1 MLPKEPSR
9 YPKLP
14 PHLVEQLRRVPPSG
28 DRWITYYPCCVW
40 LNDGTKLDRVY
51 LVAEIPFIK
60 IWGVYPDQD
69 RGKAEVLVS
78 DIASVMDSPTRL
90 PAIFANE
97 LYRAGESGMGYSL
110 FTVIFRSDNSS
121 VQSNQVYVTGDALDF
136 IDYPEGK
143 GPKDVVRVLPHIG
156 RGSNYMHDLKYYWC
170 LYSE

>member
-1 MLPKEPSR
+1 MLPRGPSR

-14 PHLVEQLRRVPPSG
+14 PHLAEQLRRVTPSV
-28 DRWITYYPCCVW
+28 DRGITYYPCCVR

-51 LVAEIPFIK
+51 VVAEIPFIK

-78 DIASVMDSPTRL
+78 NIASVEDSPTRL
-90 PAIFANE
+90 PAAFANQ

-110 FTVIFRSDNSS
+110 FTAIFKSSDSS
-121 VQSNQVYVTGDALDF
+121 VQSSQAYVTGGAVDF

-143 GPKDVVRVLPHIG
+143 GPKDVVRVLPHVG
-156 RGSNYMHDLKYYWC
+156 RESNYMHGPKYYWC

>member
-1 MLPKEPSR
+1 MLPREPSR

-14 PHLVEQLRRVPPSG
+14 PHLIEQLSRIPPSG
-28 DRWITYYPCCVW
+28 DRWITYYPCCVR

-60 IWGVYPDQD
+60 IWGWYPDQD
-69 RGKAEVLVS
+69 HAKAVS

-90 PAIFANE
+90 PAVFANE
-97 LYRAGESGMGYSL
+97 LYRAGESGMGYCL
-110 FTVIFRSDNSS
+110 FTVIFKSDNSS
-121 VQSNQVYVTGDALDF
+121 VESSQAYVTGDAVDF

-156 RGSNYMHDLKYYWC
+156 RESNHINGPKYYWC

>member
-1 MLPKEPSR
+1 MLPRGPSR

-14 PHLVEQLRRVPPSG
+14 PRLAEQLLRVPPSG
-28 DRWITYYPCCVW
+28 DRAITYYPCCVR

-60 IWGVYPDQD
+60 IWGWYPDRD

-78 DIASVMDSPTRL
+78 NIASVEDSPTRL

-110 FTVIFRSDNSS
+110 FTVIFKADDSS
-121 VQSNQVYVTGDALDF
+121 AQSSQAYVTGDAVDF

-143 GPKDVVRVLPHIG
+143 GPKDVLRVLPHVG
-156 RGSNYMHDLKYYWC
+156 RESN
-170 LYSE
+170 

>member
-1 MLPKEPSR
+1 MPPREPSR

-28 DRWITYYPCCVW
+28 DRWITNYPCCVR
-40 LNDGTKLDRVY
+40 LNDGTELDRVY

-60 IWGVYPDQD
+60 IWGLYPDQD
-69 RGKAEVLVS
+69 RGKAEILVS
-78 DIASVMDSPTRL
+78 DIASLMDSPTRL
-90 PAIFANE
+90 PGIFANE

-110 FTVIFRSDNSS
+110 FTVIFKSDNSS
-121 VQSNQVYVTGDALDF
+121 VQSSQAYVTGGAVDF

-143 GPKDVVRVLPHIG
+143 GPTDVVRVLPHIG
-156 RGSNYMHDLKYYWC
+156 RESKHLDGPKYYWC

>member
-1 MLPKEPSR
+1 MLPRGPSR

-14 PHLVEQLRRVPPSG
+14 PHLAEQLRRVTPSV
-28 DRWITYYPCCVW
+28 DRGITYYPCCVR

-78 DIASVMDSPTRL
+78 NIASVEDSPTRL
-90 PAIFANE
+90 PAAFANQ

-110 FTVIFRSDNSS
+110 FTVIFKSDDSS
-121 VQSNQVYVTGDALDF
+121 VQSSQAYVTGGAVDF

-143 GPKDVVRVLPHIG
+143 GPEHVVRVLPHVG
-156 RGSNYMHDLKYYWC
+156 RESNYRHGPKYYWC

>member
-1 MLPKEPSR
+1 MLPREPSR

-14 PHLVEQLRRVPPSG
+14 SHLVEQLRRIPPSF
-28 DRWITYYPCCVW
+28 DREITYYPCRVW

-60 IWGVYPDQD
+60 IWGIYPDRD

-78 DIASVMDSPTRL
+78 NVASIEDSPTRL
-90 PAIFANE
+90 PAVFANE

-110 FTVIFRSDNSS
+110 FTVIFKSDNSS
-121 VQSNQVYVTGDALDF
+121 VQSSQAYVTGGAVDF

-156 RGSNYMHDLKYYWC
+156 RESNYIHGLNYYWC